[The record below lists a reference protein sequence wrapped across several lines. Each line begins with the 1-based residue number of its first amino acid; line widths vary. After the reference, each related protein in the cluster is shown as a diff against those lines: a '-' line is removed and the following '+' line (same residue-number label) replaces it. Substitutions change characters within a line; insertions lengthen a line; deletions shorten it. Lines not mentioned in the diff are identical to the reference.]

1 MDFFKTNNYD
11 INDFRETIHCEAV
24 HLLKKCTKD
33 EALADKIFALVADE
47 FLKETVTYQKT
58 QSRDISDKEIGVML
72 GIVIY
77 NRLLRESELHHE
89 TN

>member
-11 INDFRETIHCEAV
+11 INDFQEMIHFEATR
-24 HLLKKCTKD
+24 LLKRSTKD
-33 EALADKIFALVADE
+33 EALAEKIFALVSDE
-47 FLKETVTYQKT
+47 LLSESIKYQKT
-58 QSRDISDKEIGVML
+58 RQHYIGDKDIGIML

-77 NRLLRESELHHE
+77 NRLLKESELHHE

>member
-1 MDFFKTNNYD
+1 MDFFETNNYD
-11 INDFRETIHCEAV
+11 INDFQETMHLDAV

-33 EALADKIFALVADE
+33 EALADKIFTLVADE
-47 FLKETVTYQKT
+47 FLAETIKYQQT
-58 QSRDISDKEIGVML
+58 QSCDISDNEIGVML

-77 NRLLRESELHHE
+77 NRLLKESELRHE

>member
-1 MDFFKTNNYD
+1 MDFFETNNYD
-11 INDFRETIHCEAV
+11 INDFQETIHEDTV
-24 HLLKKCTKD
+24 RLLQKCTKD
-33 EALADKIFALVADE
+33 DALADKIFALVADE
-47 FLKETVTYQKT
+47 LLEETVTYQKT
-58 QSRDISDKEIGVML
+58 QSRDIRDKEIGVML